1 MSEDRRIAILGSTG
15 QLGSELVDALR
26 IDDKFETLPLAHSDC
41 DCRKGPQITNA
52 IRNFHPDVVI
62 NCAAYVRVDDCEEQ
76 AHDAFEVNAV
86 GALNVA
92 RVCAQFSAL
101 CVYIST
107 DYVFSGAKDGPYV
120 ESDATCPINVYGVSK
135 LAGEYLV
142 KQTASRW
149 LVVRMASLFGKTG
162 ARGKGGNF
170 VETVINKAKTGE
182 ALRVVN
188 DITMSP
194 TYARDASKALVSL
207 LQEGTG
213 GLFHLTNSGACTWY
227 EFAKMILDFTA
238 IVAAVVPISSDEFPT
253 RARRPANS
261 VLRSMYSA
269 CDLRPWQDGLR
280 AYLKEKGHI

>member
-1 MSEDRRIAILGSTG
+1 MSENRRIAVLGSTG
-15 QLGSELVDALR
+15 QLGSELVNALR
-26 IDDKFETLPLAHSDC
+26 MDNKFETLALAHSDC
-41 DCRKGPQITNA
+41 DCRKGPQVTNA

-62 NCAAYVRVDDCEEQ
+62 NCAAYVRVDDCEDH
-76 AHDAFEVNAV
+76 AHEAFEVNTV

-92 RVCAQFSAL
+92 RACAQFSAL

-107 DYVFSGAKDGPYV
+107 DYVFNGAKDGPYV

-188 DITMSP
+188 DIIMSP

-213 GLFHLTNSGACTWY
+213 GVFHLTNSGACTWY
-227 EFAKMILDFTA
+227 EFAKMILDFTG

-261 VLRSMYSA
+261 ALRSMYSA
-269 CDLRPWQDGLR
+269 CDLCPWQDGLL